1 MADILPFRRPRAGEL
16 HRGDTLCRNNHHRWA
31 TDKTTRFDVERGR
44 LYYIYQ
50 NTLHL
55 RVLETGA
62 DFVIVQSVEQADCR
76 P

>member
-44 LYYIYQ
+44 LVTVQ
-50 NTLHL
+50 
-55 RVLETGA
+55 RCERCGA
-62 DFVIVQSVEQADCR
+62 TRTVYT
-76 P
+76 